1 MPVWIVSL
9 IALIA
14 GSVVKALLFVLG
26 YMLFRALVLVGFSY
40 VIYQGL
46 DGYVSRHYGKIKALI
61 GQLPDFVL
69 TSLSIMKF
77 DVYLSIVLSAIILR
91 FSVKVASKLTFFG

>member
-14 GSVVKALLFVLG
+14 GSVVKALLFVVG

-46 DGYVSRHYGKIKALI
+46 DTYIGRHYTKLKALI

-91 FSVKVASKLTFFG
+91 FSVKAASKLTFFG